1 MHTILWEFEA
11 REEKKHDFIR
21 AYGSDGDWAMLFRRG
36 NGYKGTELLRSTNKP
51 NVFVTIDRWANAE
64 DFENF
69 RKQFNKGYCALDA
82 RFSALTLN
90 EKKLGS
96 FESEDC

>member
-1 MHTILWEFEA
+1 MHTIIWEFEA
-11 REEKKHDFIR
+11 RDDKKLDFMR
-21 AYGSDGDWAMLFRRG
+21 AYGSNGDWAMLFLRG
-36 NGYKGTELLRSTNKP
+36 NGYKGTELLRSAGQP
-51 NVFVTIDRWANAE
+51 NVFVTIDRWSKAE

-69 RKQFNKGYCALDA
+69 RKQFAEDYCALDA
-82 RFSALTLN
+82 RFGALAVS